1 MALDPV
7 IHQETRLRLMAL
19 LASLGEGAQVE
30 FTWLKEAL
38 DLTEGNLSSHL
49 AKLEEAGYV
58 QVEKGYQGRR
68 PGPGFAS
75 PPGAGGL
82 PGPPPGPVG
91 APQGRLSAPPW
102 PGRGI

>member
-1 MALDPV
+1 VALDPV

-19 LASLGEGAQVE
+19 LASLGEGAEVE

-68 PGPGFAS
+68 PRTWVR
-75 PPGAGGL
+75 L
-82 PGPPPGPVG
+82 T
-91 APQGRLSAPPW
+91 PQGCAAYQAHRQALLELLN
-102 PGRGI
+102 GG

>member
-68 PGPGFAS
+68 PRTWVRLTPQGRA
-75 PPGAGGL
+75 
-82 PGPPPGPVG
+82 PVG
-91 APQGRLSAPPW
+91 ALQGRLSAPPW
-102 PGRGI
+102 LLPRRGI

>member
-68 PGPGFAS
+68 PKTWVR
-75 PPGAGGL
+75 L
-82 PGPPPGPVG
+82 T
-91 APQGRLSAPPW
+91 PQGRAAYQAHRQALLELLK
-102 PGRGI
+102 GG

>member
-1 MALDPV
+1 LALDPV

-68 PGPGFAS
+68 PKTWVR
-75 PPGAGGL
+75 L
-82 PGPPPGPVG
+82 T
-91 APQGRLSAPPW
+91 PQGRAAYQAHRQALLELLK
-102 PGRGI
+102 GG

>member
-7 IHQETRLRLMAL
+7 IHQETHLRLMAL

-68 PGPGFAS
+68 PKTWVR
-75 PPGAGGL
+75 L
-82 PGPPPGPVG
+82 T
-91 APQGRLSAPPW
+91 PQGRAAYQAHRQALLELLK
-102 PGRGI
+102 GG

>member
-68 PGPGFAS
+68 PRTWVR
-75 PPGAGGL
+75 L
-82 PGPPPGPVG
+82 T
-91 APQGRLSAPPW
+91 PQGRAAYQAHRQALLDLLK
-102 PGRGI
+102 GG

>member
-1 MALDPV
+1 VALDPV
-7 IHQETRLRLMAL
+7 IHQETRLRLIAL

-68 PGPGFAS
+68 PRTWVR
-75 PPGAGGL
+75 L
-82 PGPPPGPVG
+82 T
-91 APQGRLSAPPW
+91 PQGRAAYQAHRQALLELLK
-102 PGRGI
+102 GG

>member
-1 MALDPV
+1 
-7 IHQETRLRLMAL
+7 MAL

-68 PGPGFAS
+68 PRTWVR
-75 PPGAGGL
+75 L
-82 PGPPPGPVG
+82 T
-91 APQGRLSAPPW
+91 PQGRAAYQARRQALL
-102 PGRGI
+102 GLLKGG

>member
-38 DLTEGNLSSHL
+38 ELTEGNLSSHL

-68 PGPGFAS
+68 PRTWIR
-75 PPGAGGL
+75 L
-82 PGPPPGPVG
+82 T
-91 APQGRLSAPPW
+91 PQGRAAYQAHRQALLELLK
-102 PGRGI
+102 GG

>member
-1 MALDPV
+1 LALDPV

-68 PGPGFAS
+68 PKTWVC
-75 PPGAGGL
+75 L
-82 PGPPPGPVG
+82 T
-91 APQGRLSAPPW
+91 PQGRAAYQAHRQALLELLK
-102 PGRGI
+102 GG

>member
-1 MALDPV
+1 VALDPV

-68 PGPGFAS
+68 PKTWVR
-75 PPGAGGL
+75 L
-82 PGPPPGPVG
+82 T
-91 APQGRLSAPPW
+91 PQGRAAYQAHRQALLELLK
-102 PGRGI
+102 GG

>member
-1 MALDPV
+1 
-7 IHQETRLRLMAL
+7 MAL
-19 LASLGEGAQVE
+19 LASLGEGTQVE

-68 PGPGFAS
+68 PRTWVR
-75 PPGAGGL
+75 L
-82 PGPPPGPVG
+82 T
-91 APQGRLSAPPW
+91 PQGRAAYQAHRQALLELLK
-102 PGRGI
+102 GG

>member
-1 MALDPV
+1 VALDPV

-68 PGPGFAS
+68 PRTWVR
-75 PPGAGGL
+75 L
-82 PGPPPGPVG
+82 T
-91 APQGRLSAPPW
+91 PQGRAAYQAHRQALLELLK
-102 PGRGI
+102 RG